1 MEYACGC
8 LANSWFVAELA
19 LHHVALES
27 CTAPMMAVNME
38 NTTMVVLLIEKY
50 LNYAVFFSL

>member
-1 MEYACGC
+1 MRYACGC
-8 LANSWFVAELA
+8 LANSRFAAELE

-38 NTTMVVLLIEKY
+38 KSTMVVLLIEKY